1 MKLFPA
7 IDIYNGCAVR
17 LFKGDYNQMTVYSDN
32 PPLFAAEFA
41 AKGADC
47 LHLVDLEGAK
57 LGTTPNLQVIQ
68 KIVSETRMYTE
79 LGGGIRSLETIDAY
93 RNIGVDRLIL
103 GTAAI
108 TEPGFV
114 EEAIRQ
120 FGRDAIAVGVD
131 IRDGLVAIK
140 GWTEVTSITCE
151 DFCRSMEDIGVKTII
166 CTDISRDGAMKG
178 TNRQLYRDLSEK
190 FNLHIM
196 ASGGVSTLDDVRAL
210 ADMNLYGAILGK
222 ALYTGAIDLAEA
234 VQIVNKQ
241 ETQYTASASAD
252 TPVTE
257 TRKGADA

>member
-7 IDIYNGCAVR
+7 IDLYKGCAVR
-17 LFKGDYNQMTVYSDN
+17 LLKGDYDQMTVYSDN
-32 PPLFAAEFA
+32 PAEFA
-41 AKGADC
+41 AQFEAKGAEN

-57 LGTTPNLQVIQ
+57 LGTTPNLETIRR
-68 KIVSETRMYTE
+68 IVSETNLYTE
-79 LGGGIRSLETIDAY
+79 LGGGIRSLQTIETY

-114 EEAIRQ
+114 EAAIRE

-131 IRDGLVAIK
+131 IRGGLVAIK
-140 GWTEVTSITCE
+140 GWTETTDVTCGE
-151 DFCRSMEDIGVKTII
+151 FCRKMEDIGVKTII

-178 TNRQLYRDLSEK
+178 TNRQLYADLSGQ
-190 FNLHIM
+190 FQLDIM
-196 ASGGVSTLDDVRAL
+196 ASGGVSALDDVRAL

-234 VQIVNKQ
+234 AKIV
-241 ETQYTASASAD
+241 
-252 TPVTE
+252 
-257 TRKGADA
+257 KGAEKK

>member
-7 IDIYNGCAVR
+7 IDLYNGCAVR
-17 LFKGDYNQMTVYSDN
+17 LFKGDYDQMTVYSDN
-32 PPLFAAEFA
+32 PAEYAAQFEA
-41 AKGADC
+41 QGAEN

-57 LGTTPNLQVIQ
+57 LGTTPNLEPIRR
-68 KIVSETRMYTE
+68 IVSETNLYTE
-79 LGGGIRSLETIDAY
+79 LGGGIRSLQTIEAY

-114 EEAIRQ
+114 EAAIRE

-140 GWTEVTSITCE
+140 GWTEVTDVTCVE
-151 DFCRSMEDIGVKTII
+151 FCRKMEDIGVKTII

-178 TNRQLYRDLSEK
+178 TNRQLYADLSQK
-190 FNLHIM
+190 FGLDIM
-196 ASGGVSTLDDVRAL
+196 ASGGVSTLDDVKAL

-222 ALYTGAIDLAEA
+222 ALYTGAIDLRDAVKVVKGEA
-234 VQIVNKQ
+234 K
-241 ETQYTASASAD
+241 
-252 TPVTE
+252 
-257 TRKGADA
+257 

>member
-7 IDIYNGCAVR
+7 IDLYKGCAVR
-17 LFKGDYNQMTVYSDN
+17 LFKGDYDQMTVYSDN
-32 PPLFAAEFA
+32 PAEFA
-41 AKGADC
+41 AQFEAKGAKN

-57 LGTTPNLQVIQ
+57 LGTTPNLETIR
-68 KIVSETRMYTE
+68 KIVSETNLYTE
-79 LGGGIRSLETIDAY
+79 LGGGIRSLETIEAY

-108 TEPGFV
+108 TQPGFV
-114 EEAIRQ
+114 EAAIKE

-140 GWTEVTSITCE
+140 GWTEVTDVTCE
-151 DFCRSMEDIGVKTII
+151 AFCRQMEDIGVKTII

-178 TNRQLYRDLSEK
+178 TNRQLYAELSGQFDLD
-190 FNLHIM
+190 IM
-196 ASGGVSTLDDVRAL
+196 ASGGISTLDDVKSL

-234 VQIVNKQ
+234 VKIV
-241 ETQYTASASAD
+241 
-252 TPVTE
+252 
-257 TRKGADA
+257 KGAEII

>member
-7 IDIYNGCAVR
+7 IDLYKGCAVR
-17 LFKGDYNQMTVYSDN
+17 LFKGDYDQMTVYSDN
-32 PPLFAAEFA
+32 PAEFA
-41 AKGADC
+41 AQFEAKGAEN

-57 LGTTPNLQVIQ
+57 LGTTPNLETIR
-68 KIVSETRMYTE
+68 KIVSETNLYTE
-79 LGGGIRSLETIDAY
+79 LGGGIRSLETIEAY

-108 TEPGFV
+108 TQPGFV
-114 EEAIRQ
+114 EAAIKE

-140 GWTEVTSITCE
+140 GWTEVTDVTCE
-151 DFCRSMEDIGVKTII
+151 AFCRQMEDIGVKTII

-178 TNRQLYRDLSEK
+178 TNRQLYAELSGQFDLD
-190 FNLHIM
+190 IM
-196 ASGGVSTLDDVRAL
+196 ASGGISTLDDVKAL

-234 VQIVNKQ
+234 VKIV
-241 ETQYTASASAD
+241 
-252 TPVTE
+252 
-257 TRKGADA
+257 KGAEII

>member
-7 IDIYNGCAVR
+7 IDLYKGCAVR
-17 LFKGDYNQMTVYSDN
+17 LFKGDYDQMTVYSDN
-32 PPLFAAEFA
+32 PAEFA
-41 AKGADC
+41 AQFEAKGAEN

-57 LGTTPNLQVIQ
+57 LGTTPNLETIR
-68 KIVSETRMYTE
+68 KIVSETNLYTE
-79 LGGGIRSLETIDAY
+79 LGGGIRSLETIEAY

-108 TEPGFV
+108 TQPGFV
-114 EEAIRQ
+114 EAAIKE

-140 GWTEVTSITCE
+140 GWTEVTDVTCE
-151 DFCRSMEDIGVKTII
+151 AFCRQMEEIGVMAII

-178 TNRQLYRDLSEK
+178 TNRQLYAELSGQFDLD
-190 FNLHIM
+190 IM
-196 ASGGVSTLDDVRAL
+196 ASGGISTLDDVKAL

-234 VQIVNKQ
+234 VKIV
-241 ETQYTASASAD
+241 
-252 TPVTE
+252 
-257 TRKGADA
+257 KGAEII

>member
-7 IDIYNGCAVR
+7 IDLYKGCAVR
-17 LFKGDYNQMTVYSDN
+17 LFKGDYDQMTVYSDN
-32 PPLFAAEFA
+32 PAEFA
-41 AKGADC
+41 AQFEAKGAKN

-57 LGTTPNLQVIQ
+57 LGTTPNLETIR
-68 KIVSETRMYTE
+68 KIVSETNLYTE
-79 LGGGIRSLETIDAY
+79 LGGGIRSLETIEAY

-108 TEPGFV
+108 TQPGFV
-114 EEAIRQ
+114 EAAIKE

-140 GWTEVTSITCE
+140 GWTEVTDVTCE
-151 DFCRSMEDIGVKTII
+151 AFCRQMEDIGVKTII

-178 TNRQLYRDLSEK
+178 TNRQLYAELSGQ
-190 FNLHIM
+190 FNLDIM
-196 ASGGVSTLDDVRAL
+196 ASGGVSTLDDVKAL

-234 VQIVNKQ
+234 VKIV
-241 ETQYTASASAD
+241 
-252 TPVTE
+252 
-257 TRKGADA
+257 KGAEII

>member
-7 IDIYNGCAVR
+7 IDLYKGCAVR
-17 LFKGDYNQMTVYSDN
+17 LFKGDYDQMTVYSDN
-32 PPLFAAEFA
+32 PAEFSA
-41 AKGADC
+41 QFEAKGAEN

-57 LGTTPNLQVIQ
+57 LGTTPNLETIR
-68 KIVSETRMYTE
+68 KIVSETNLYTE
-79 LGGGIRSLETIDAY
+79 LGGGIRSLETIEAY

-108 TEPGFV
+108 TQPGFV
-114 EEAIRQ
+114 EAAIKE

-140 GWTEVTSITCE
+140 GWTEVTDVTCE
-151 DFCRSMEDIGVKTII
+151 AFCRQMEDIGVKTII

-178 TNRQLYRDLSEK
+178 TNRQLYAELSGQ
-190 FNLHIM
+190 FNLDIM
-196 ASGGVSTLDDVRAL
+196 ASGGVSTLDDVKAL

-234 VQIVNKQ
+234 VKIV
-241 ETQYTASASAD
+241 
-252 TPVTE
+252 
-257 TRKGADA
+257 KGAEII

>member
-7 IDIYNGCAVR
+7 IDLYKGCAVR
-17 LFKGDYNQMTVYSDN
+17 LFKGDYDQMTVYSDN
-32 PPLFAAEFA
+32 PAEFA
-41 AKGADC
+41 AQFEAKGAEN

-57 LGTTPNLQVIQ
+57 LGTTPNLETIR
-68 KIVSETRMYTE
+68 KIVSETNLYTE
-79 LGGGIRSLETIDAY
+79 LGGGIRSLETIEAY

-108 TEPGFV
+108 TQPGFV
-114 EEAIRQ
+114 EAAIKE

-140 GWTEVTSITCE
+140 GWTEVTDVTCE
-151 DFCRSMEDIGVKTII
+151 AFCRQMEDIGVKAII

-178 TNRQLYRDLSEK
+178 TNRQLYAELSGQ
-190 FNLHIM
+190 FNLDIM
-196 ASGGVSTLDDVRAL
+196 ASGGVSTLDDVKAL

-234 VQIVNKQ
+234 VKIV
-241 ETQYTASASAD
+241 
-252 TPVTE
+252 
-257 TRKGADA
+257 KGAEII

>member
-7 IDIYNGCAVR
+7 IDLYKGCAVR
-17 LFKGDYNQMTVYSDN
+17 LLKGDYDQMTVYSDN
-32 PPLFAAEFA
+32 PAEFA
-41 AKGADC
+41 AQFEAKGAEN

-57 LGTTPNLQVIQ
+57 LGTTPNLETIRR
-68 KIVSETRMYTE
+68 IVSETNLYTE
-79 LGGGIRSLETIDAY
+79 LGGGIRSLQTIETY

-108 TEPGFV
+108 TQPGFV
-114 EEAIRQ
+114 EAAIKE

-140 GWTEVTSITCE
+140 GWTEVTDVTCE
-151 DFCRSMEDIGVKTII
+151 AFCRQMEDIGVKTII

-178 TNRQLYRDLSEK
+178 TNRQLYAELSGQ
-190 FNLHIM
+190 FNLDIM
-196 ASGGVSTLDDVRAL
+196 ASGGVSTLDDVKAL

-234 VQIVNKQ
+234 VKIV
-241 ETQYTASASAD
+241 
-252 TPVTE
+252 
-257 TRKGADA
+257 KGAEII